1 MLIHIVSHLFI
12 MNYRLLLS
20 EMLIDYCERRDK
32 TECGKTYKVY
42 VEIINDLQLALEI
55 EPNQISM
62 VQQARVILNGN

>member
-1 MLIHIVSHLFI
+1 

-20 EMLIDYCERRDK
+20 EMLLDYCGRRDK

>member
-1 MLIHIVSHLFI
+1 
-12 MNYRLLLS
+12 
-20 EMLIDYCERRDK
+20 MLIDYCERRDK